1 MMTVK
6 VFFMDKLFCIHT
18 DINRMPLFPLI
29 YNSIIIYECLSL
41 LESFWQSRETL
52 PFPPLLSPQINPIYP
67 YPDHKVNPKQP
78 TPLAPSLPSS
88 PPLKESHRI
97 HFPGT
102 NEETVWIINTYQPFI
117 YDYYGQDTA
126 AAVIAASA
134 AITTS
139 AGKTA
144 AVITQIP
151 AGKYVSNFI

>member
-78 TPLAPSLPSS
+78 TPLAPV
-88 PPLKESHRI
+88 PPLLPAPQR
-97 HFPGT
+97 
-102 NEETVWIINTYQPFI
+102 
-117 YDYYGQDTA
+117 
-126 AAVIAASA
+126 
-134 AITTS
+134 
-139 AGKTA
+139 
-144 AVITQIP
+144 ITQNPFPRNKRGDSLDYQYISTIYLWLLWTRHRRRRHSSIS
-151 AGKYVSNFI
+151 GNNNLSWQNSSGNNTNTSRQIC

>member
-1 MMTVK
+1 MNVYLFLNLFDNRGK
-6 VFFMDKLFCIHT
+6 RSPSRPSSPPKLT
-18 DINRMPLFPLI
+18 LYTLTPTTKLTLNSLPLWPP
-29 YNSIIIYECLSL
+29 SL
-41 LESFWQSRETL
+41 LC
-52 PFPPLLSPQINPIYP
+52 
-67 YPDHKVNPKQP
+67 
-78 TPLAPSLPSS
+78 S

-139 AGKTA
+139 AGKIA
-144 AVITQIP
+144 AVKTQIP